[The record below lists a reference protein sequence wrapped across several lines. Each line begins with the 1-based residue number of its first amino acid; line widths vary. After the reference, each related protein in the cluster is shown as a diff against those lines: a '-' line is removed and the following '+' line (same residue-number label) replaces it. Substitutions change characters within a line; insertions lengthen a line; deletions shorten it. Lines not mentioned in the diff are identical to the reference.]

1 MIYLDHNAT
10 TPLHPQVL
18 EAMLVCLQ
26 EHWGNPSSPHS
37 LGNQAR
43 MVMQQ
48 ARARIAE
55 SLGCEPSE
63 VVFCS
68 SGTEADNLALRGVAG
83 ALRSRGNHIVT
94 TAIEHH
100 AVLHT
105 CDALEEEGFR
115 VTRVPVDPQGVVDLE
130 SLERSLTDQTIL
142 VSVMHANNETGVLQ
156 PVEEVARMAA
166 RREIPFHV
174 DAVQTAG
181 KFPFRLPELGAGLV
195 SLSGHKLYGPRGAAA
210 LFVREGTPLRP
221 ILTGGSHEH
230 DLRAGT
236 ENLAGLVG
244 LAKAV
249 ELAVQDAAEEG
260 RRLTGLR
267 DELEA
272 RLSSS
277 IPEIRINGAQARRVP
292 NTSNV
297 TFPGVDGESIILGL
311 DLAGICVSTGSACS
325 TGEPEPSHVLREMGV
340 SRRDAQGSIRLSLGR
355 GTRQED
361 LDLTVQ
367 VLADTVARLRRITSI

>member
-130 SLERSLTDQTIL
+130 ALERSLTDQTIL

-367 VLADTVARLRRITSI
+367 ALADTVARLRRITSV

>member
-18 EAMLVCLQ
+18 EAMVTCLQ

-43 MVMQQ
+43 MVMQE

-55 SLGCEPSE
+55 SVGCEPSE

-68 SGTEADNLALRGVAG
+68 SGTEADNLALRGVAR
-83 ALRSRGNHIVT
+83 ALRARGNHIVT

-105 CDALEEEGFR
+105 CDALQEEGFR
-115 VTRVPVDPQGVVDLE
+115 VTRVPVDPQGVVDLKA
-130 SLERSLTDQTIL
+130 LNQSLTDQTIL
-142 VSVMHANNETGVLQ
+142 ISVMHANNETGVLQ
-156 PVEEVARMAA
+156 PVEEIAEMAA

-174 DAVQTAG
+174 DAVQTVG
-181 KFPFRLPELGAGLV
+181 KLPFRLPDLRAGLV
-195 SLSGHKLYGPRGAAA
+195 SLSAHKFYGPRGAAA
-210 LFVREGTPLRP
+210 LIVREGTPLRP

-230 DLRAGT
+230 GQRAGT

-244 LAKAV
+244 LAKAL
-249 ELAVQDAAEEG
+249 ELAVQDASEEG
-260 RRLTGLR
+260 RRLTALR
-267 DELEA
+267 DDLEA
-272 RLSSS
+272 RLLSS

-361 LDLTVQ
+361 LDLTVKA
-367 VLADTVARLRRITSI
+367 LTDTVARLRRITSV

>member
-43 MVMQQ
+43 TVMQQ
-48 ARARIAE
+48 AHARIAE

-130 SLERSLTDQTIL
+130 ALERSLTDQTIL

-156 PVEEVARMAA
+156 PVEEVAGMAA
-166 RREIPFHV
+166 RRAIPFHI

-181 KFPFRLPELGAGLV
+181 KLPFRLPELGAGLV

-210 LFVREGTPLRP
+210 LFVRKGTPLRP
-221 ILTGGSHEH
+221 VLTGGSHEH

-244 LAKAV
+244 LAKAL

-260 RRLTGLR
+260 RRLTALR
-267 DELEA
+267 DDLEA
-272 RLSSS
+272 RLVSS

-367 VLADTVARLRRITSI
+367 ALADTVARLRRITSV

>member
-181 KFPFRLPELGAGLV
+181 KLPFRLPELGAGLV

>member
-18 EAMLVCLQ
+18 EAMLTCLQ

-43 MVMQQ
+43 TVMQQ
-48 ARARIAE
+48 ARLGIAE

-105 CDALEEEGFR
+105 CDALEGEGFR

-130 SLERSLTDQTIL
+130 ALERSLTDQTIL

-174 DAVQTAG
+174 DAVQTVG
-181 KFPFRLPELGAGLV
+181 KLPFCLSELGAGLV
-195 SLSGHKLYGPRGAAA
+195 SFSGHKLYGPRGAAA
-210 LFVREGTPLRP
+210 LFVRAGTPLRP

-230 DLRAGT
+230 GLRAGT
-236 ENLAGLVG
+236 ENLAGMVG

-249 ELAVQDAAEEG
+249 ELAVQDVAEEG
-260 RRLTGLR
+260 RRLAGLR
-267 DELEA
+267 DDLES
-272 RLSSS
+272 RLLAS
-277 IPEIRINGAQARRVP
+277 IPEARINGDRARRVP

-297 TFPGVDGESIILGL
+297 TFPGVDGESIILAL
-311 DLAGICVSTGSACS
+311 DLAGICASTGSACS

-355 GTRQED
+355 ETRQED

-367 VLADTVARLRRITSI
+367 ALAETVARLRRITSI

>member
-115 VTRVPVDPQGVVDLE
+115 VTRVPVDRQGVVDLE

>member
-18 EAMLVCLQ
+18 EAMLTCLQ

-43 MVMQQ
+43 TVMQQ
-48 ARARIAE
+48 ARLGIAE

-105 CDALEEEGFR
+105 CDALEGEGFR

-130 SLERSLTDQTIL
+130 ALERSLTDQTIL

-174 DAVQTAG
+174 DAVQTVG
-181 KFPFRLPELGAGLV
+181 KLPFCLPELGAGLV

-210 LFVREGTPLRP
+210 LFVRAGTPLRP

-230 DLRAGT
+230 GLRAGT
-236 ENLAGLVG
+236 ENLAGMVG

-249 ELAVQDAAEEG
+249 ELAVQDVAEEG
-260 RRLTGLR
+260 RRLAGLR
-267 DELEA
+267 DDLES
-272 RLSSS
+272 RLLAS
-277 IPEIRINGAQARRVP
+277 IPEARINGDRARRVP

-297 TFPGVDGESIILGL
+297 TFPGVDGESIILAL
-311 DLAGICVSTGSACS
+311 DLAGICASTGSACS

-355 GTRQED
+355 ETRQED

-367 VLADTVARLRRITSI
+367 ALAETVARLRRITSI

>member
-181 KFPFRLPELGAGLV
+181 KLPFRLPELGAGLV

-236 ENLAGLVG
+236 ENLAGLVS